1 MYFAWMDSCIEV
13 HKKIKR
19 KGLCAQKYLY
29 IIVYKYNMI
38 KIIQVAVFST
48 KTVLVHVFQLCET
61 KTSNI
66 NKQNNNQQQQ

>member
-1 MYFAWMDSCIEV
+1 MYFAWMDSSIEA

-19 KGLCAQKYLY
+19 KGHCVQKYLY

-38 KIIQVAVFST
+38 KIIQAAVFST
-48 KTVLVHVFQLCET
+48 KTALVHVFQFHET